1 MPSHTVSADVDV
13 AAPREPSSSYRP
25 GRGRQRDAEMER
37 LDRQADLTFGAEFDL
52 MLRGGLRTDGTL
64 LDLGSGN
71 GTITRRLRDRL
82 PRAQVIG
89 ADVDPQLLALVP
101 EPALLLVDG
110 RIPLEENAVDDV
122 LVRFVAQHLPPSDRA
137 SLWAEV
143 LRVLRPGGRVHV
155 VDVDDSDAGVATPEQ
170 PGLRQVYAK
179 VFHAQAA
186 LGGDRAV
193 IGKVAQ
199 ELSAAGFSGAAR
211 CRESVTSQ
219 QRPLEDFAV
228 HIGPERHVASVAEG
242 VLSIADLAAVTGAW
256 QAILTDPQGYI
267 SINVHMVRASKP
279 VQPGH
284 VPSSEGETS

>member
-155 VDVDDSDAGVATPEQ
+155 VDVDDSEAGVATPEQ

-193 IGKVAQ
+193 IGKVAP